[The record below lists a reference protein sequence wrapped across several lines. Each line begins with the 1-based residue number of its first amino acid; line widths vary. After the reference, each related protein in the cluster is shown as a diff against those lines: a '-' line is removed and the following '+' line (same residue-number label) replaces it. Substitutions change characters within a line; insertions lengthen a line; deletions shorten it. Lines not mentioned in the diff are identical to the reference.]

1 MKLKNLFLLIP
12 ILIGPLACIEET
24 VQLENISKDIEI
36 ERQIALPLVKGDL
49 VIGDLVEGE
58 ADSSI
63 FTNGDTIYFYTVDDI
78 SLQDT
83 VEFGG
88 IGINMDFDFLNIY
101 HTITNMIPIDLDL
114 NLYLYDQLIGS
125 NIDTI
130 FFNTIPGE
138 YLINAPPVDND
149 GLVIEDAVETRYDAI
164 ELDAATLDNL
174 LNRTSHLIIL
184 ARVPSTG
191 TVIKIL
197 KHYNL
202 EFALGLSARGRY
214 VTSLDSII

>member
-1 MKLKNLFLLIP
+1 MKLKNLFLFIP
-12 ILIGPLACIEET
+12 LLIGPLACIEDT
-24 VQLENISKDIEI
+24 VQLENISKDVEI
-36 ERQIALPLVKGDL
+36 ERQIAMPLVKGNL

-63 FTNGDTIYFYTVDDI
+63 FMNGDTIYFYTVDDI
-78 SLQDT
+78 SLEDT

-88 IGINMDFDFLNIY
+88 IGIEMDFDFLNIY

-114 NLYLYDQLIGS
+114 NLYLYDQTIGS
-125 NIDTI
+125 TIDTI

-138 YLINAPPVDND
+138 YFINAPPVDEN
-149 GLVIEDAVETRYDAI
+149 GMVIEEAVGTRYGAI
-164 ELDAATLDNL
+164 ELDAETFDNL
-174 LNRTSHLIIL
+174 LNHTSHLIIL

-191 TVIKIL
+191 TIIKIL
-197 KHYNL
+197 KHYNI